1 LKAVWDAASVV
12 RIPVIGVGGIMDYR
26 DALEFLMAGATA
38 VQVGTANFIN
48 PGTMLETIEGIDAFL
63 KQRGLKNIQEII
75 GSAKL

>member
-1 LKAVWDAASVV
+1 MQLHGKD
-12 RIPVIGVGGIMDYR
+12 PVIGVGGIMDFR

-48 PGTMLETIEGIDAFL
+48 PGYVGDNQRIDAFL
-63 KQRGLKNIQEII
+63 KEKGLKDIGEII